1 MQSLSKFTNSP
12 IIIGGCGRSGT
23 TLLAAILSSHPN
35 VYSYTYETMAFCPNA
50 WMDPLNRSVPFDL
63 SILENSLIDAP
74 PLDEHDRF
82 LEKTP
87 RNTMVYRRIADY
99 FDGQVKIINFV
110 RDGRDVVLSKYPGKE
125 NVQYVTADFW
135 KTEIEY
141 GIECED
147 FPWFKTF
154 RYEDLVL
161 KFDETLRSICEFCE
175 IEYCEELIN
184 YTDFTKYKE
193 SDAWS
198 HRKIQN
204 PHQKSIGRW
213 KNQMDHVEVK
223 RLNSEPSSIDLLK
236 KYNYEIIS
244 DCSSI

>member
-1 MQSLSKFTNSP
+1 MQSLSNFTKSP

-35 VYSYTYETMAFCPNA
+35 IYSYTYETMAFCPSA
-50 WMDPLNRSVPFDL
+50 WMDPLDRNIPFSL
-63 SILENSLIDAP
+63 SILEEVLIDSP
-74 PLDEHDRF
+74 PSKENNRF

-87 RNTMVYRRIADY
+87 RNTLVYKRIADY
-99 FDGQVKIINFV
+99 FNDQVKIINLV

-125 NVQYVTADFW
+125 DTQYVTADFW

-154 RYEDLVL
+154 RYEDLIL
-161 KFDETLRSICEFCE
+161 NFKETLLDICEFCE
-175 IEYCEELIN
+175 IEYCDQLTN

-198 HRKIQN
+198 HRKIQS
-204 PHQKSIGRW
+204 PHQKSIGKW
-213 KNQMDHVEVK
+213 KNHMDHIEVK
-223 RLNSEPSSIDLLK
+223 KLNSDPHSIDLLK